1 MTTKLHFAKIWE
13 SNSSLVPNEPALVNN
28 NKTIDWRSFDEL
40 SSKLASYLIKMGLGE
55 DSKVG
60 IYMQNCNEY
69 MIAQFAAFKIG
80 AVPINVNYRYKKD
93 ELIYLFDNSDSEAI
107 IFQSNFHEQILL
119 IQNDLPKVKAFV
131 ETSQNDFSKES
142 TFDSL
147 ENIMQ
152 TFSPLDHQDRSEDEI
167 YMIYTGGT
175 TGMPKGVMYKQGGFV
190 TSMLKTLKTMGF
202 SVPKEIDGLPD
213 EIMKLKEINALPK
226 SLVACPLMHGTGM
239 WLGAF
244 LPLLTGGSVITVPN
258 SSFDPDEIWK
268 VVEQQKVT
276 SLVIVGDAFAKPLLE
291 SLKDSKNR
299 NEMYDI
305 SSLLLIISSGVMWSH
320 EVKQELLKYQD
331 MILIDAMGSSE
342 GGMGSSITSRNM
354 QSSTAQFKLNPGVI
368 ILDEDNNLV
377 TPGSKKTIGRIG
389 TSGLVPEGYYKDPIK
404 SAETFKEFE
413 GVRYSFPGDF
423 AQYNSD
429 GTIKL
434 LGRGSNCINTAGE
447 KVYPEEVE
455 EAVKKHP
462 NVVDCLV
469 IGVADKKFGE
479 RVVAVASLTK
489 DSFLE
494 EAELIDFVKKIISSY
509 KVPKTIIFRNKIERA
524 PNGKAN
530 YDWAKAEIKK

>member
-13 SNSSLVPNEPALVNN
+13 SNSSLVPNEPALFNN

-93 ELIYLFDNSDSEAI
+93 ELIYLFDNSDAEAI
-107 IFQSNFHEQILL
+107 IFQSNFHQQILL

-131 ETSQNDFSKES
+131 ETSQNDFNKES

-320 EVKQELLKYQD
+320 EVKQELLEYQD

-377 TPGSKKTIGRIG
+377 TPGSKTIGKIG

-404 SAETFKEFE
+404 SAETFREFE

-423 AQYNSD
+423 AQYNPD

-455 EAVKKHP
+455 EAIKKHP

-469 IGVADKKFGE
+469 IGVTDKKFGE
-479 RVVAVASLTK
+479 RVAAVASLAK
-489 DSFLE
+489 DSFLD

>member
-1 MTTKLHFAKIWE
+1 ME
-13 SNSSLVPNEPALVNN
+13 SC
-28 NKTIDWRSFDEL
+28 
-40 SSKLASYLIKMGLGE
+40 G
-55 DSKVG
+55 
-60 IYMQNCNEY
+60 
-69 MIAQFAAFKIG
+69 
-80 AVPINVNYRYKKD
+80 
-93 ELIYLFDNSDSEAI
+93 
-107 IFQSNFHEQILL
+107 
-119 IQNDLPKVKAFV
+119 
-131 ETSQNDFSKES
+131 
-142 TFDSL
+142 
-147 ENIMQ
+147 
-152 TFSPLDHQDRSEDEI
+152 
-167 YMIYTGGT
+167 TGGT

-190 TSMLKTLKTMGF
+190 ISMLKTLKTMGF

-320 EVKQELLKYQD
+320 EVKQELLEYQD

-377 TPGSKKTIGRIG
+377 TPGSKTIGKIG

-404 SAETFKEFE
+404 SAETFREFE

-469 IGVADKKFGE
+469 IGVTDKKFGE

>member
-93 ELIYLFDNSDSEAI
+93 ELIYLFDNSDAEAI
-107 IFQSNFHEQILL
+107 IFQSNFHQQILL

-131 ETSQNDFSKES
+131 ETSENDFDKES

-190 TSMLKTLKTMGF
+190 ISMLKTLKTMGF

-320 EVKQELLKYQD
+320 EVKQELLEYQD

-377 TPGSKKTIGRIG
+377 TPGSKTIGKIG

-404 SAETFKEFE
+404 SAETFREFE

-423 AQYNSD
+423 AQYNPD

-455 EAVKKHP
+455 EAIKKHP

-469 IGVADKKFGE
+469 IGVTDKKFGE
-479 RVVAVASLTK
+479 RVAAVASLTK

>member
-13 SNSSLVPNEPALVNN
+13 SNSSLVPNEPALFNN

-93 ELIYLFDNSDSEAI
+93 ELIYLFDNSDAEAI
-107 IFQSNFHEQILL
+107 IFQSNFHQQILL

-320 EVKQELLKYQD
+320 EVKQELLEYQD

-377 TPGSKKTIGRIG
+377 TPGSKTIGKIG

-404 SAETFKEFE
+404 SAETFREFE

-423 AQYNSD
+423 AQYNPD

-455 EAVKKHP
+455 EAIKKHP

-469 IGVADKKFGE
+469 IGVTDKKFGE
-479 RVVAVASLTK
+479 RVAAVASLTK

>member
-13 SNSSLVPNEPALVNN
+13 SNSSLVPNEPALFNN

-93 ELIYLFDNSDSEAI
+93 ELIYLFDNSDAEAI
-107 IFQSNFHEQILL
+107 IFQSNFHQQILL

-131 ETSQNDFSKES
+131 ETSQNDFDKES

-190 TSMLKTLKTMGF
+190 ISMLKTLKTMGF

-320 EVKQELLKYQD
+320 EVKQELLEYQD

-377 TPGSKKTIGRIG
+377 TPGSKTIGKIG

-404 SAETFKEFE
+404 SAETFREFE

-423 AQYNSD
+423 AQYNPD

-455 EAVKKHP
+455 EAIKKHP

-469 IGVADKKFGE
+469 IGVTDKKFGE
-479 RVVAVASLTK
+479 RVAAVASLTK

>member
-13 SNSSLVPNEPALVNN
+13 SNSSLVPNEPALFNN

-93 ELIYLFDNSDSEAI
+93 ELIYLFDNSDAEAI
-107 IFQSNFHEQILL
+107 IFQSNFHQQILL

-190 TSMLKTLKTMGF
+190 ISMLKTLKTMGF

-320 EVKQELLKYQD
+320 EVKQELLEYQD

-377 TPGSKKTIGRIG
+377 TPGSKTIGKIG

-404 SAETFKEFE
+404 SAETFREFE

-423 AQYNSD
+423 AQYNPD

-455 EAVKKHP
+455 EAIKKHP

-469 IGVADKKFGE
+469 IGVTDKKFGE
-479 RVVAVASLTK
+479 RVAAVASLTK

>member
-13 SNSSLVPNEPALVNN
+13 SNSSLVPNEPALFNN

-93 ELIYLFDNSDSEAI
+93 ELIYLFDNSDAEAI
-107 IFQSNFHEQILL
+107 IFQSNFHQQILL

-131 ETSQNDFSKES
+131 ETSENDFDKES

-190 TSMLKTLKTMGF
+190 ISMLKTLKTMGF

-320 EVKQELLKYQD
+320 EVKQELLEYQD

-377 TPGSKKTIGRIG
+377 TPGSKTIGKIG

-404 SAETFKEFE
+404 SAETFREFE

-423 AQYNSD
+423 AQYNPD

-455 EAVKKHP
+455 EAIKKHP

-469 IGVADKKFGE
+469 IGVTDKKFGE
-479 RVVAVASLTK
+479 RVAAVASLTK

>member
-13 SNSSLVPNEPALVNN
+13 SNSSLVPNEPALFNN

-93 ELIYLFDNSDSEAI
+93 ELIYLFDNSDAEAI
-107 IFQSNFHEQILL
+107 IFQSNFHQQILL

-131 ETSQNDFSKES
+131 ETSENDFDKES

-320 EVKQELLKYQD
+320 EVKQELLEYQD

-377 TPGSKKTIGRIG
+377 TPGSKTIGKIG

-404 SAETFKEFE
+404 SAETFREFE

-423 AQYNSD
+423 AQYNPD

-455 EAVKKHP
+455 EAIKKHP

-469 IGVADKKFGE
+469 IGVTDKKFGE
-479 RVVAVASLTK
+479 RVAAVASLTK

>member
-93 ELIYLFDNSDSEAI
+93 ELIYLFDNSDAEAI
-107 IFQSNFHEQILL
+107 IFQSNFHQQILL

-190 TSMLKTLKTMGF
+190 ISMLKTLKTMGF

-320 EVKQELLKYQD
+320 EVKQELLEYQD

-377 TPGSKKTIGRIG
+377 TPGSKTIGKIG

-404 SAETFKEFE
+404 SAETFREFE

-423 AQYNSD
+423 AQYNPD

-455 EAVKKHP
+455 EAIKKHP

-469 IGVADKKFGE
+469 IGVTDKKFGE
-479 RVVAVASLTK
+479 RVAAVASLTK
-489 DSFLE
+489 NSFLE

>member
-40 SSKLASYLIKMGLGE
+40 SSKLASYLIEMGLGE

-93 ELIYLFDNSDSEAI
+93 ELIYLFDNSDAEAI
-107 IFQSNFHEQILL
+107 IFQSNFHQQIVL

-131 ETSQNDFSKES
+131 ETSQDDFDKES

-213 EIMKLKEINALPK
+213 EIMKLKQINALPK

-268 VVEQQKVT
+268 VVQQQKVT

-291 SLKDSKNR
+291 SLKDSKNK

-320 EVKQELLKYQD
+320 EVKQELLEYQD

-377 TPGSKKTIGRIG
+377 TPGSKTIGRIG

-404 SAETFKEFE
+404 SAETFREFE

-423 AQYNSD
+423 AQYNPD

-455 EAVKKHP
+455 EAIKKHP

-469 IGVADKKFGE
+469 IGVTDKKFGE
-479 RVVAVASLTK
+479 RVAAVASLTK

-494 EAELIDFVKKIISSY
+494 GAELIDFVKKIISSY

>member
-93 ELIYLFDNSDSEAI
+93 ELIYLFDNSDAEAI
-107 IFQSNFHEQILL
+107 IFQSNFHQQILL

-320 EVKQELLKYQD
+320 EVKQELLEYQD

-377 TPGSKKTIGRIG
+377 TPGSKTIGKIG

-404 SAETFKEFE
+404 SAETFREFE

-423 AQYNSD
+423 AQYNPD

-455 EAVKKHP
+455 EAIKKHP

-469 IGVADKKFGE
+469 IGVTDKKFGE
-479 RVVAVASLTK
+479 RVAAVASLTK
-489 DSFLE
+489 DSLLE

>member
-13 SNSSLVPNEPALVNN
+13 SNSSLVPNEPALFNN

-93 ELIYLFDNSDSEAI
+93 ELIYLFDNSDAEAI
-107 IFQSNFHEQILL
+107 IFQSNFHQQILL

-190 TSMLKTLKTMGF
+190 ISMLKTLKTMGF
-202 SVPKEIDGLPD
+202 SVPKEIDDLPD

-320 EVKQELLKYQD
+320 EVKQELLEYQD

-377 TPGSKKTIGRIG
+377 TPGSKTIGKIG

-404 SAETFKEFE
+404 SAETFREFE

-469 IGVADKKFGE
+469 IGVTDKKFGE

>member
-13 SNSSLVPNEPALVNN
+13 SNSSLVPNEPALFNN

-93 ELIYLFDNSDSEAI
+93 ELIYLFDNSDAEAI
-107 IFQSNFHEQILL
+107 IFQSNFHQQIVL

-131 ETSQNDFSKES
+131 ETSQNDFDKES
-142 TFDSL
+142 TFDSF

-190 TSMLKTLKTMGF
+190 ISMLKTLKTMGF

-320 EVKQELLKYQD
+320 EVKQELLEYQD

-377 TPGSKKTIGRIG
+377 TPGSKTIGKIG

-404 SAETFKEFE
+404 SAETFREFE

-423 AQYNSD
+423 AQYNPD

-455 EAVKKHP
+455 EAIKKHP

-469 IGVADKKFGE
+469 IGVTDKKFGE
-479 RVVAVASLTK
+479 RVAAVASLTK

>member
-13 SNSSLVPNEPALVNN
+13 SNSSLVPNEPALFNN
-28 NKTIDWRSFDEL
+28 NKTINWRSFDEL

-93 ELIYLFDNSDSEAI
+93 ELIYLFDNSDAEAI
-107 IFQSNFHEQILL
+107 IFQSNFHQQILL

-131 ETSQNDFSKES
+131 ETSQNDFGKES

-268 VVEQQKVT
+268 VVQQQKVT

-320 EVKQELLKYQD
+320 EVKQELLEYQD

-377 TPGSKKTIGRIG
+377 TPGSKTIGKIG

-404 SAETFKEFE
+404 SAETFREFE

-423 AQYNSD
+423 AQYNPD

-455 EAVKKHP
+455 EAIKKHP

-469 IGVADKKFGE
+469 IGVTDKKFGE
-479 RVVAVASLTK
+479 RVAAVASLTK
-489 DSFLE
+489 DSLLE

>member
-13 SNSSLVPNEPALVNN
+13 SNSSLVPNEPALFNN

-93 ELIYLFDNSDSEAI
+93 ELIYLFDNSDAEAI
-107 IFQSNFHEQILL
+107 IFQSNFHQQILL

-131 ETSQNDFSKES
+131 ETSQNDFDKES

-190 TSMLKTLKTMGF
+190 ISMLKTLKTMGF

-320 EVKQELLKYQD
+320 EVKQELLEYQD

-377 TPGSKKTIGRIG
+377 TPGSKTIGKIG

-404 SAETFKEFE
+404 SAETFREFE

-423 AQYNSD
+423 AQYNPD

-469 IGVADKKFGE
+469 IGVTDKKFGE

>member
-13 SNSSLVPNEPALVNN
+13 SNSSLVPNEPALFNN

-93 ELIYLFDNSDSEAI
+93 ELIYLFDNSDAEAI
-107 IFQSNFHEQILL
+107 IFQSNFHQQILL

-131 ETSQNDFSKES
+131 ETSQNDFDKES

-190 TSMLKTLKTMGF
+190 ISMLKTLKTMGF

-320 EVKQELLKYQD
+320 EVKQELLEYQD

-377 TPGSKKTIGRIG
+377 TPGSKTIGKIG

-404 SAETFKEFE
+404 SAETFREFE

-469 IGVADKKFGE
+469 IGVTDKKFGE

>member
-93 ELIYLFDNSDSEAI
+93 ELIYLFDNSDAEAI
-107 IFQSNFHEQILL
+107 IFQSNFHQQILL

-190 TSMLKTLKTMGF
+190 ISMLKTLKTMGF

-320 EVKQELLKYQD
+320 EVKQELLEYQD

-377 TPGSKKTIGRIG
+377 TPGSKTIGKIG

-404 SAETFKEFE
+404 SAETFREFE

-423 AQYNSD
+423 AQYNPD

-455 EAVKKHP
+455 EAIKKHP

-469 IGVADKKFGE
+469 IGVTDKKFGE
-479 RVVAVASLTK
+479 RVAAVASLTK
-489 DSFLE
+489 DSLLE
-494 EAELIDFVKKIISSY
+494 ETELIDFVKKIISSY
-509 KVPKTIIFRNKIERA
+509 TVPKTRIFRNKIERA

>member
-13 SNSSLVPNEPALVNN
+13 SNSSLVPNEPALFNN

-40 SSKLASYLIKMGLGE
+40 SSKLACYLIEMGLGE

-93 ELIYLFDNSDSEAI
+93 ELIYLFDNSDAEAI
-107 IFQSNFHEQILL
+107 IFQSNFHQQILL

-190 TSMLKTLKTMGF
+190 ISMLKTLKTMGF

-320 EVKQELLKYQD
+320 EVKQELLEYQD

-377 TPGSKKTIGRIG
+377 TPGSKTIGKIG

-404 SAETFKEFE
+404 SAETFREFE

-423 AQYNSD
+423 AQYNPD

-455 EAVKKHP
+455 EAIKKHP

-469 IGVADKKFGE
+469 IGVTDKKFGE
-479 RVVAVASLTK
+479 RVAAVASLTK

>member
-13 SNSSLVPNEPALVNN
+13 SNSSLVPNEPALFNN
-28 NKTIDWRSFDEL
+28 NKTVDWRSFDEL

-93 ELIYLFDNSDSEAI
+93 ELIYLFDNSDAEAI
-107 IFQSNFHEQILL
+107 IFQSNFHQQILL

-190 TSMLKTLKTMGF
+190 ISMLKTLKTMGF

-320 EVKQELLKYQD
+320 EVKQELLEYQD

-377 TPGSKKTIGRIG
+377 TPGSKTIGRIG

-404 SAETFKEFE
+404 SAETFREFE

-423 AQYNSD
+423 AQYNPD

-455 EAVKKHP
+455 EAIKKHP

-469 IGVADKKFGE
+469 IGVTDKKFGE
-479 RVVAVASLTK
+479 RVAAVASLTK

-494 EAELIDFVKKIISSY
+494 GAELIDFVKKIISSY

>member
-13 SNSSLVPNEPALVNN
+13 SNSSLVPNEPALFNN
-28 NKTIDWRSFDEL
+28 NKTVDWRSFDEL

-80 AVPINVNYRYKKD
+80 AIPINVNYRYKKD
-93 ELIYLFDNSDSEAI
+93 ELIYLFDNSDAEAI
-107 IFQSNFHEQILL
+107 IFQSNFHQQIVL

-131 ETSQNDFSKES
+131 ETSQNDFDKES
-142 TFDSL
+142 TFDSF

-190 TSMLKTLKTMGF
+190 ISMLKTLKTMGF

-268 VVEQQKVT
+268 VVQQQKVT

-320 EVKQELLKYQD
+320 EVKQELLNYQD

-377 TPGSKKTIGRIG
+377 IPGSKTIGKIG

-404 SAETFKEFE
+404 SAETFREFE

-423 AQYNSD
+423 AQYNPD

-455 EAVKKHP
+455 EAIKKHP

-469 IGVADKKFGE
+469 IGVTDKKFGE
-479 RVVAVASLTK
+479 RVAAVASLTK

-494 EAELIDFVKKIISSY
+494 GAELIDFVKKIISSY

>member
-13 SNSSLVPNEPALVNN
+13 SNSSLVPNEPALVNK
-28 NKTIDWRSFDEL
+28 NKTIDWRSFDEM
-40 SSKLASYLIKMGLGE
+40 SSKLASYLIKMGLGK

-80 AVPINVNYRYKKD
+80 AIPINVNYRYKKD
-93 ELIYLFDNSDSEAI
+93 ELIYLFDNSDAEAI
-107 IFQSNFHEQILL
+107 IFQSNFHQQIVL

-131 ETSQNDFSKES
+131 ETSQNDFDKES

-190 TSMLKTLKTMGF
+190 ISMLKTLKTMGF

-268 VVEQQKVT
+268 VVQQQKVT

-305 SSLLLIISSGVMWSH
+305 SSLLLIISSGVMWSY
-320 EVKQELLKYQD
+320 EVKQELLEYQD

-342 GGMGSSITSRNM
+342 GGMGSSISSRNM
-354 QSSTAQFKLNPGVI
+354 QSGTAQFKLNPGVI

-377 TPGSKKTIGRIG
+377 TPGSKTIGKIG

-404 SAETFKEFE
+404 SAETFREFE

-423 AQYNSD
+423 AQYNPD

-455 EAVKKHP
+455 EAIKKHP

-469 IGVADKKFGE
+469 IGVTDKKFGE
-479 RVVAVASLTK
+479 RVAAVASLTK

>member
-13 SNSSLVPNEPALVNN
+13 SNSSLVPNEPALFNN

-93 ELIYLFDNSDSEAI
+93 ELIYLFDNSDAEAI
-107 IFQSNFHEQILL
+107 IFQSNFHQQILL

-147 ENIMQ
+147 ENIIQ

-190 TSMLKTLKTMGF
+190 ISMLKTLKTMGF

-320 EVKQELLKYQD
+320 EVKQELLEYQD

-377 TPGSKKTIGRIG
+377 TPGSKTLRKIG
-389 TSGLVPEGYYKDPIK
+389 TRGLVPEGYYKDPIK
-404 SAETFKEFE
+404 SAETFREFE

-423 AQYNSD
+423 AQYNPD

-455 EAVKKHP
+455 EAIKKHP

-469 IGVADKKFGE
+469 IGVTDKKFGE
-479 RVVAVASLTK
+479 RVAAVASLTK

>member
-60 IYMQNCNEY
+60 IYMQNWNEY
-69 MIAQFAAFKIG
+69 MMALFAAVKIG

-131 ETSQNDFSKES
+131 ETSKNDFDKES

-190 TSMLKTLKTMGF
+190 ISMLKTLKTMGF

-239 WLGAF
+239 WLGAV
-244 LPLLTGGSVITVPN
+244 LPLLTG
-258 SSFDPDEIWK
+258 
-268 VVEQQKVT
+268 
-276 SLVIVGDAFAKPLLE
+276 
-291 SLKDSKNR
+291 
-299 NEMYDI
+299 
-305 SSLLLIISSGVMWSH
+305 
-320 EVKQELLKYQD
+320 
-331 MILIDAMGSSE
+331 
-342 GGMGSSITSRNM
+342 
-354 QSSTAQFKLNPGVI
+354 
-368 ILDEDNNLV
+368 
-377 TPGSKKTIGRIG
+377 
-389 TSGLVPEGYYKDPIK
+389 
-404 SAETFKEFE
+404 
-413 GVRYSFPGDF
+413 
-423 AQYNSD
+423 
-429 GTIKL
+429 
-434 LGRGSNCINTAGE
+434 
-447 KVYPEEVE
+447 
-455 EAVKKHP
+455 
-462 NVVDCLV
+462 
-469 IGVADKKFGE
+469 
-479 RVVAVASLTK
+479 
-489 DSFLE
+489 
-494 EAELIDFVKKIISSY
+494 
-509 KVPKTIIFRNKIERA
+509 
-524 PNGKAN
+524 
-530 YDWAKAEIKK
+530 

>member
-13 SNSSLVPNEPALVNN
+13 SNSSLVPNEPALFNN

-93 ELIYLFDNSDSEAI
+93 ELIYLFDNSDAEAI
-107 IFQSNFHEQILL
+107 IFQSNFHQQILL

-131 ETSQNDFSKES
+131 ETSQNDFDKES

-320 EVKQELLKYQD
+320 EVKQELLEYQD

-377 TPGSKKTIGRIG
+377 TPGSKTIGKIG

-404 SAETFKEFE
+404 SAETFREFE

-423 AQYNSD
+423 AQYNPD

-455 EAVKKHP
+455 EAIKKHP

-469 IGVADKKFGE
+469 IGVTDKKFGE
-479 RVVAVASLTK
+479 RVAAVASLAK
-489 DSFLE
+489 DSFLD

>member
-13 SNSSLVPNEPALVNN
+13 SNSSLVPNEPALVND
-28 NKTIDWRSFDEL
+28 NKTVDWRSFDEL

-93 ELIYLFDNSDSEAI
+93 ELIYLFDNSDAEAI
-107 IFQSNFHEQILL
+107 IFQSNFHQQILL

-131 ETSQNDFSKES
+131 ETSQNDFNKES

-268 VVEQQKVT
+268 VVQQQKVT

-291 SLKDSKNR
+291 SLQNSKNR

-320 EVKQELLKYQD
+320 EVKQELLNYQD

-354 QSSTAQFKLNPGVI
+354 QSNTAQFKLNPGVI

-377 TPGSKKTIGRIG
+377 TPGSKTIGKIG

-404 SAETFKEFE
+404 SAETFREFE

-455 EAVKKHP
+455 EAIKKHP

-469 IGVADKKFGE
+469 VGVTDKKFGE
-479 RVVAVASLTK
+479 RVAAVASLTK

>member
-13 SNSSLVPNEPALVNN
+13 SNSSLVPNEPALFNN

-93 ELIYLFDNSDSEAI
+93 ELIYLFDNSDAEAI
-107 IFQSNFHEQILL
+107 IFQSNFHQQILL

-131 ETSQNDFSKES
+131 ETSQNDFDKES

-320 EVKQELLKYQD
+320 EVKQELLEYQD

-377 TPGSKKTIGRIG
+377 TPGSKTIGKIG

-404 SAETFKEFE
+404 SAETFREFE

-455 EAVKKHP
+455 EAIKKHP

-469 IGVADKKFGE
+469 IGVTDKKFGE
-479 RVVAVASLTK
+479 RVAAVASLAK
-489 DSFLE
+489 DSFLD

>member
-13 SNSSLVPNEPALVNN
+13 SNSSLVPNEPALFNN

-93 ELIYLFDNSDSEAI
+93 ELIYLFDNSDAEAI
-107 IFQSNFHEQILL
+107 IFQSNFHQQILL

-190 TSMLKTLKTMGF
+190 ISMLKTLKTMGF

-320 EVKQELLKYQD
+320 EVKQELLEYQD

-354 QSSTAQFKLNPGVI
+354 QSSTAKFKLNPGVI

-377 TPGSKKTIGRIG
+377 TPGSKTIGKIG

-404 SAETFKEFE
+404 SAETFREFE

-423 AQYNSD
+423 AQYNPD

-455 EAVKKHP
+455 EAIKKHP

-469 IGVADKKFGE
+469 IGVTDKKFGE
-479 RVVAVASLTK
+479 RVAAVASLTK

>member
-13 SNSSLVPNEPALVNN
+13 SNSSLVPNEPALFNN

-93 ELIYLFDNSDSEAI
+93 ELIYLFDNSDAEAI
-107 IFQSNFHEQILL
+107 IFQSNFHQQILL

-131 ETSQNDFSKES
+131 ETSQNDFDKES

-190 TSMLKTLKTMGF
+190 ISMLKTLKTMGF

-320 EVKQELLKYQD
+320 EVKQELLEYQD

-377 TPGSKKTIGRIG
+377 TPGSKTIGKIG

-404 SAETFKEFE
+404 SAETFREFE

-423 AQYNSD
+423 AQYNPD

-455 EAVKKHP
+455 EAIKKHP

-469 IGVADKKFGE
+469 IGVTDKKFGE
-479 RVVAVASLTK
+479 RVAAVASLAK

>member
-13 SNSSLVPNEPALVNN
+13 SNSSLVPNEPALFNN

-93 ELIYLFDNSDSEAI
+93 ELIYLFDNSDAEAI
-107 IFQSNFHEQILL
+107 IFQSNFHQQILL

-131 ETSQNDFSKES
+131 ETSQNDFDKES

-320 EVKQELLKYQD
+320 EVKQELLEYQD

-377 TPGSKKTIGRIG
+377 TPGSKTIGKIG

-404 SAETFKEFE
+404 SAETFREFE

-423 AQYNSD
+423 AQYNPD

-455 EAVKKHP
+455 EAIKKHP

-469 IGVADKKFGE
+469 IGVTDKKFGE
-479 RVVAVASLTK
+479 RVAAVASLTK

>member
-13 SNSSLVPNEPALVNN
+13 SNSSLVPNEPALFNN

-93 ELIYLFDNSDSEAI
+93 ELIYLFDNSDAEAI
-107 IFQSNFHEQILL
+107 IFQSNFHQQILL

-320 EVKQELLKYQD
+320 EVKQELLEYQD

-377 TPGSKKTIGRIG
+377 TPGSKTIGKIG

-404 SAETFKEFE
+404 SAETFREFE

-469 IGVADKKFGE
+469 IGVTDKKFGE

>member
-93 ELIYLFDNSDSEAI
+93 ELIYLFDNSDAEAI
-107 IFQSNFHEQILL
+107 IFQSNFHQQILL

-190 TSMLKTLKTMGF
+190 ISMLKTLKTMGF

-320 EVKQELLKYQD
+320 EVKQELLNYQD

-354 QSSTAQFKLNPGVI
+354 QSNTAQFKLNPGVI

-377 TPGSKKTIGRIG
+377 TPGSKTIGKIG

-404 SAETFKEFE
+404 SAETFREFE
-413 GVRYSFPGDF
+413 GIRYSFPGDF
-423 AQYNSD
+423 AQYNPD

-455 EAVKKHP
+455 EAIKKHP

-469 IGVADKKFGE
+469 IGVTDKKFGE
-479 RVVAVASLTK
+479 RVAAVASLTK

>member
-13 SNSSLVPNEPALVNN
+13 SNSSLVPNEPALVNK
-28 NKTIDWRSFDEL
+28 NKTIDWKSFDDL
-40 SSKLASYLIKMGLGE
+40 SSKLASYLTEMGLGE

-93 ELIYLFDNSDSEAI
+93 ELIYLFDNSDAEAI
-107 IFQSNFHEQILL
+107 IFQSNFHQQIVL

-131 ETSQNDFSKES
+131 ETSQNDFDKES
-142 TFDSL
+142 TFDSF

-190 TSMLKTLKTMGF
+190 ISMLKTLKTMGF

-268 VVEQQKVT
+268 VVQQQKVT

-305 SSLLLIISSGVMWSH
+305 SSLLLIISSGVMWSY
-320 EVKQELLKYQD
+320 EVKQELLEYQD

-377 TPGSKKTIGRIG
+377 TPGSKTIGRIG

-404 SAETFKEFE
+404 SAETFREFE

-423 AQYNSD
+423 AQYNPD

-455 EAVKKHP
+455 EAIKKHP

-469 IGVADKKFGE
+469 IGVTDKKFGE
-479 RVVAVASLTK
+479 RVAAVASLTK
-489 DSFLE
+489 DSSLE
-494 EAELIDFVKKIISSY
+494 GAELIDFVKKIISSY

>member
-13 SNSSLVPNEPALVNN
+13 SNSSLVPNEPALFNN
-28 NKTIDWRSFDEL
+28 NKTIDWRSFDVL

-93 ELIYLFDNSDSEAI
+93 ELIYLFDNSDAEAI
-107 IFQSNFHEQILL
+107 IFQSNFHQQILL

-147 ENIMQ
+147 ENIIQ

-190 TSMLKTLKTMGF
+190 ISMLKTLKTMGF

-320 EVKQELLKYQD
+320 EVKQELLEYQD

-377 TPGSKKTIGRIG
+377 TPGSKTIGKIG

-404 SAETFKEFE
+404 SAETFREFE

-423 AQYNSD
+423 AQYNPD

-455 EAVKKHP
+455 EAIKKHP

-469 IGVADKKFGE
+469 IGVTDKKFGE
-479 RVVAVASLTK
+479 RVAAVASLTK

>member
-13 SNSSLVPNEPALVNN
+13 SNSSLVPNEPALFNN

-40 SSKLASYLIKMGLGE
+40 SSKLASYLIEMGLGE

-93 ELIYLFDNSDSEAI
+93 ELIYLFDNSDAEAI
-107 IFQSNFHEQILL
+107 IFQSNFHQQILL

-320 EVKQELLKYQD
+320 EVKQELLEYQD

-377 TPGSKKTIGRIG
+377 TPGSKTIGKIG

-404 SAETFKEFE
+404 SAETFREFE

-423 AQYNSD
+423 AQYNPD

-455 EAVKKHP
+455 EAIKKHP

-469 IGVADKKFGE
+469 IGVTDKKFGE
-479 RVVAVASLTK
+479 RVAAVASLTK

>member
-13 SNSSLVPNEPALVNN
+13 SNSSLVPNEPALVNK
-28 NKTIDWRSFDEL
+28 NKTIDWRSFDEM
-40 SSKLASYLIKMGLGE
+40 SSKLASYLIKMGLGK

-80 AVPINVNYRYKKD
+80 AIPINVNYRYKKD
-93 ELIYLFDNSDSEAI
+93 ELIYLFDNSDAEAI
-107 IFQSNFHEQILL
+107 IFQSNFHQQIVL

-131 ETSQNDFSKES
+131 ETSQNDFDKES
-142 TFDSL
+142 TFDSF

-190 TSMLKTLKTMGF
+190 ISMLKTLKTMGF

-268 VVEQQKVT
+268 VVQQQKVT

-305 SSLLLIISSGVMWSH
+305 SSLLLIISSGVMWSY
-320 EVKQELLKYQD
+320 EVKQELLEYQD

-377 TPGSKKTIGRIG
+377 TPGSKTIGRIG

-404 SAETFKEFE
+404 SAETFREFE

-423 AQYNSD
+423 AQYNPD

-455 EAVKKHP
+455 EAIKKHP

-469 IGVADKKFGE
+469 IGVTDKKFGE
-479 RVVAVASLTK
+479 RVAAVASLTK
-489 DSFLE
+489 DSSLE
-494 EAELIDFVKKIISSY
+494 GAELIDFVKKIISSY

>member
-13 SNSSLVPNEPALVNN
+13 SNSSLVPNEPALFNN
-28 NKTIDWRSFDEL
+28 NKTVDWRSFDEL

-93 ELIYLFDNSDSEAI
+93 ELIYLFDNSDAEAI
-107 IFQSNFHEQILL
+107 IFQSNFHQQILL

-131 ETSQNDFSKES
+131 ETSENDFDKES

-190 TSMLKTLKTMGF
+190 ISMLKTLKTMGF

-320 EVKQELLKYQD
+320 EVKQELLEYQD

-377 TPGSKKTIGRIG
+377 TPGSKTIGKIG

-404 SAETFKEFE
+404 SAETFREFE

-423 AQYNSD
+423 AQYNPD

-455 EAVKKHP
+455 EAIKKHP

-469 IGVADKKFGE
+469 IGVTDKKFGE
-479 RVVAVASLTK
+479 RVAAVASLTK

>member
-93 ELIYLFDNSDSEAI
+93 ELIYLFDNSDAEAI
-107 IFQSNFHEQILL
+107 IFQSNFHQQILL

-202 SVPKEIDGLPD
+202 SVPREIDGLPD

-320 EVKQELLKYQD
+320 EVKQELLEYQD

-377 TPGSKKTIGRIG
+377 TPGSKTIGRIG

-404 SAETFKEFE
+404 SAETFREFE

-423 AQYNSD
+423 AQYNPD

-455 EAVKKHP
+455 EAIKKHP

-469 IGVADKKFGE
+469 IGVTDKKFGE
-479 RVVAVASLTK
+479 RVAAVASLTK
-489 DSFLE
+489 DSLLE